1 MSFLGVIRSER
12 SRRTGVER
20 ALYGREGRQDQV
32 NLSVSQTLEQPD
44 GADSWSFT
52 NWTSPVS
59 GVETKAKTM
68 PEPLKSALSIG
79 GVEDTSLAV
88 PSDDR
93 ELRSAQQRVL
103 EQVHTIK
110 RSKSKYSS
118 KSVSGLPSPTS
129 ECTSADNISMLLF
142 FLVIWDYMVFIFFG
156 FLKAFHGITIFF
168 LWYFMVKLL
177 YFLQFTLTR

>member
-1 MSFLGVIRSER
+1 M
-12 SRRTGVER
+12 
-20 ALYGREGRQDQV
+20 
-32 NLSVSQTLEQPD
+32 SQTLEQPD

-79 GVEDTSLAV
+79 DVEDTSLAV

-129 ECTSADNISMLLF
+129 ECTSADNTRNQHGSVLL
-142 FLVIWDYMVFIFFG
+142 LIWDYMVFIVFG
-156 FLKAFHGITIFF
+156 LHF
-168 LWYFMVKLL
+168 
-177 YFLQFTLTR
+177 

>member
-1 MSFLGVIRSER
+1 MLNGRHMGVDEAGPGGS
-12 SRRTGVER
+12 
-20 ALYGREGRQDQV
+20 LYES
-32 NLSVSQTLEQPD
+32 NPESNAEQPE

-59 GVETKAKTM
+59 GVETKGKMM

-79 GVEDTSLAV
+79 GVEDTSLAL
-88 PSDDR
+88 PSDH

-118 KSVSGLPSPTS
+118 KSVSGLASPTS
-129 ECTSADNISMLLF
+129 ECTSADNTRLLN
-142 FLVIWDYMVFIFFG
+142 
-156 FLKAFHGITIFF
+156 GIRMCLNF
-168 LWYFMVKLL
+168 
-177 YFLQFTLTR
+177 